1 MAEEGVVRSDG
12 IALWRQIADLLRGEI
27 LAGTWPAGARLPPE
41 TALAG
46 RFGVNRHTLRRA
58 MASLAGEG
66 LVQADQGKGTF
77 VKGERIAYPIGRRT
91 RFSEIVSRQARQPGG
106 RLISSATLPADLTLA
121 SALGVPKGTA
131 LIQLETLSVADGV
144 PISLAESYFPA
155 ARFPDLVTAYAET
168 GSITEALRR
177 HGVDDYQREWTRITA
192 RPAGRLECERLALP
206 TGATVLVTDSLN
218 VDATGEAA
226 HFSSSRFAADRI
238 EIMVKTGA

>member
-1 MAEEGVVRSDG
+1 MAEDNVVRSDG

-27 LAGTWPAGARLPPE
+27 LAGAFAAGDRLPPE
-41 TALAG
+41 TALAE

-58 MASLAGEG
+58 IASLADEG

-77 VKGERIAYPIGRRT
+77 VKGQRIAYPIGRRT

-106 RLISSATLPADLTLA
+106 RLISSATVPADVNLA
-121 SALGVPKGTA
+121 SALKVPKGTP
-131 LIQLETLSVADGV
+131 LIRLETLSVADGV
-144 PISLAESYFPA
+144 PISLAESWFPA
-155 ARFPDLVTAYAET
+155 ARFPDLVAAYAET

-177 HGVDDYQREWTRITA
+177 HGVEDYERKWTRITA
-192 RPAGRLECERLALP
+192 RPASRSECERLALP

-218 VDATGEAA
+218 TDATGEAA

-238 EIMVKTGA
+238 EIVVKAGA